1 LNKIYKNDKIQNEV
15 ERMIDLT
22 KARKAFK
29 EYVKNYNP
37 EDKQVKLKITH
48 IERTAVIAR
57 KIAEKL
63 ELEKEDIELAELIG
77 LLHDIGRFE
86 QIRRFH
92 TFSDRDS
99 INHGKFGVQVLFEQN
114 LIRDFI
120 EDNQYDE
127 IIRKA
132 ILNHNRAGIEEGLS
146 ERELL
151 HARLIKDADKTDIF
165 YTLTFDDIKAIYGT
179 YDFSNDKI
187 SDEVYREF
195 MEEKRIDY
203 SKRKGPADVLVSHFK
218 FVYNFYFN
226 YGLQYVY
233 DQGYIDDLYKR
244 FSFKDEETSK
254 RYENVYKT
262 TKQYVENK
270 LNI

>member
-1 LNKIYKNDKIQNEV
+1 
-15 ERMIDLT
+15 MINLS

-37 EDKQVKLKITH
+37 EDKQVILKIKH
-48 IERTAVIAR
+48 IERTAIMAR
-57 KIAEKL
+57 KIAESL

-99 INHGKFGVQVLFEQN
+99 INHGECGVEVLFKQGK
-114 LIRDFI
+114 IRDFI
-120 EDNQYDE
+120 EEDKYDD
-127 IIRKA
+127 IIKKA
-132 ILNHNRAGIEEGLS
+132 ILNHNRAGIEEGLQD
-146 ERELL
+146 RELL

-165 YTLTFDDIKAIYGT
+165 YTLTFDDVKAIYGE
-179 YDFSNDKI
+179 YDFSDDKI
-187 SDEVYREF
+187 SSEIYKEF

-203 SKRKGPADVLVSHFK
+203 KKRKGPADVLVSHFQ
-218 FVYNFYFN
+218 FVYNFYFD
-226 YGLQYVY
+226 YGLKYVY
-233 DQGYIDDLYKR
+233 DNEYLDKLYNR

-254 RYENVYKT
+254 RYQEIYET
-262 TKQYVENK
+262 SKQYIKNK
-270 LNI
+270 LKI